1 MRLAVVAAAALW
13 CVAGWLLWRTE
24 VPSLALPHVD
34 AAELAGPALLGR
46 IEDLRAETRSLW
58 AGGQAAQ
65 LLALGLLAWQG
76 RGLAR
81 ALRPIGRGRVRTGT
95 LVGLLCALALW
106 AVGLPFGL
114 AAHLAAR
121 DAGLTRQ
128 AVPAWLGDSA
138 LGLLVEAVLVGVCV
152 AVVLVLAG
160 RLGRRWWLAAG
171 PALALVAV
179 AFALL
184 QPLVVQPLFN
194 RFEPLSDRALA
205 TRIEQL
211 GERLGV
217 RVGGVEIADAS
228 RRTTAPNASV
238 TGIGPGRRVVI
249 DDTLIEGGGFAER
262 EVLAVAAHE
271 LAHVARAHVWKAVAW
286 FALLV
291 VPGAFLVALVLRRAG
306 RTGDPSGVP
315 LGLLV
320 ALAIFLTTLPL
331 QTAVSRRY
339 EAEADWLALRATD
352 DPAAVEGLI
361 RGFVADGLSD
371 PDPPGWSYALLGTHP
386 RPVDRVAL
394 ARAFAAR
401 EASRA
406 APAGP

>member
-13 CVAGWLLWRTE
+13 CVAGWLLWRTQ
-24 VPSLALPHVD
+24 VPPLALPHVD
-34 AAELAGPALLGR
+34 ASELAGPALLER
-46 IEDLRAETRSLW
+46 IRDLRGETRALW
-58 AGGQAAQ
+58 AGGLAAQ
-65 LLALGLLAWQG
+65 LLALALLAWQG
-76 RGLAR
+76 RRLA
-81 ALRPIGRGRVRTGT
+81 AGLRPLGRGRIRTGT
-95 LVGLLCALALW
+95 LVALACAACVW
-106 AVGLPFGL
+106 AVALPFGV
-114 AAHLAAR
+114 AAHVAAR

-128 AVPAWLGDSA
+128 AIPAWLGDR
-138 LGLLVEAVLVGVCV
+138 GLSLAVEAVVVALCV
-152 AVVLVLAG
+152 ALVLALAG
-160 RLGRRWWLAAG
+160 WLGRRWWLAAG
-171 PALALVAV
+171 PALALVGL
-179 AFALL
+179 AFAFL

-194 RFEPLSDRALA
+194 RFEPLPDRALA
-205 TRIEQL
+205 VRIEEL

-217 RVGGVEIADAS
+217 RVADVEVADAS

-249 DDTLIEGGGFAER
+249 DDTLLTGGFAEP
-262 EVLAVAAHE
+262 EVLAVSAHE

-291 VPGAFLVALVLRRAG
+291 VPGTLLVALALQRAG
-306 RTGDPSGVP
+306 RTGDPAGVP

-320 ALAIFLTTLPL
+320 ALVLVVATLPL

-371 PDPPGWSYALLGTHP
+371 PDPPGWSLALLGTHP
-386 RPVDRVAL
+386 RPVDRVAM
-394 ARAFAAR
+394 ARAYAAR
-401 EASRA
+401 AASRD
-406 APAGP
+406 APGGP